1 MKKVTILVLVTLS
14 VLLSNGQSTDSK
26 YLKGMKP
33 RAIGPA
39 GMSGRVTSI
48 DVNPRNDD
56 HILIGTASGGV
67 WQSDNGGITWNPIF
81 DKMPVQSIGAVAFDP
96 SNPDVMWVGTGEGN
110 PRNSQNSGKGLYKSM
125 DGGENWKLVGLENS
139 KTIHR
144 IIIDSK
150 NSNTVYIAS
159 LGSAWGPNEE
169 RGVFKTIDGG
179 ANWDKILYVNDSTGC
194 ADLIVDPT
202 NPNKMFAAMWQYQ
215 RQPWFFNSGGKGSGL
230 YVTHDAGVTWV
241 KRTEQDGLPN
251 GNLGRM
257 GLAISANNPKV
268 VYALVESKTYDLYK
282 SHDGGIKWSKINNK
296 NIGNRPFYYAD
307 LYADPSN
314 ENTIYSLF
322 SWVNKST
329 DGGKNFT
336 SITPYY
342 KIHPDHHAF
351 WINPKNG
358 NHIIGG
364 NDGGLTISKDGGK
377 NWRYVTN
384 LPLAQFYHINIDNEI
399 PYNIYGG
406 MQDNGSWKGPAY
418 IFEGGGI
425 RNHHWEEVGFGDGF
439 DVVPLPNDHN
449 QGYSMSQG
457 GNVQRY
463 NLNNGRKSTIKPL
476 HPEHLPLRFNWNAAI
491 AQDPFNDC
499 GVYFG
504 SQFVHYSS
512 TCGNS
517 WDILSPDLTT
527 NDSTKQKQAKSGG
540 LTIDATQA
548 ENFTT
553 ILCIAPSPI
562 DSNLIWVST
571 DDGNL
576 QKTTDKGKN
585 WSNLSSQLPGLPKG
599 AWIPQIHVSNHSAD
613 EVYVV
618 ANDYRRNNWEPYL
631 YRTINGG
638 TTWTR
643 IVNSEKVKGHVWS
656 AVQDTEVKDLLFCGT
671 DFGLYVSYNGGND
684 WILWNEGIPCTPV
697 SDLKIHPVEGD
708 LIVGTFGRAV
718 FVLDDIEPLRE
729 ISRKRLN
736 LEEEKFI
743 VFEPKTH
750 YRSPWKIA
758 RGIHFPGD
766 AEFKGTNRSR
776 GAQISLY
783 INPSLLLPPNK
794 GDKKDTSKPKV
805 KGPSKVVEFL
815 VLNENNDTVRFS
827 KFTPDSMLNRFHWN
841 QREDGVDW
849 LMRGEKKVKKE
860 DEKYKPA
867 GLAVLPGK
875 YKIKMFYKEFKDSC
889 MLEIK
894 QNPNYAIPMQELD
907 ELYRIR
913 KGQQEQYS
921 QVVKEVNK
929 LKTIKA
935 SVTEINGLLGYVTD
949 SIADSLRKEGEALT
963 DSVNLILDEFFL
975 PEGFVGYDH
984 VSVKLSNKI
993 WRIQGYLNSENA
1005 LNSQMLDLAILDFEF
1020 SYEPVRVRMLNL
1032 FEKQWLDYQIK
1043 VDQLEFDYF
1052 KKFKDLNTEQ

>member
-1 MKKVTILVLVTLS
+1 MKKATILVFAMLS
-14 VLLSNGQSTDSK
+14 LLLANAQSVDSK
-26 YLKGMKP
+26 YLKGISP

-67 WQSDNGGITWNPIF
+67 WQSENGGITWNPIF

-96 SNPDVMWVGTGEGN
+96 SNPDVIWAGTGEGN
-110 PRNSQNSGKGLYKSM
+110 PRNSQNSGKGLYKTL
-125 DGGENWKLVGLENS
+125 DGGANWKLVGLENT

-159 LGSAWGPNEE
+159 LGSAWGPNED
-169 RGVFKTIDGG
+169 RGVFKTLDGG
-179 ANWDKILYVNDSTGC
+179 STWNKILYVNDTTGC

-202 NPNKMFAAMWQYQ
+202 NPNKMFAAMWQYL
-215 RQPWFFNSGGKGSGL
+215 RQPWFFNSGGTGAGL
-230 YVTHDAGVTWV
+230 CGTYDAGETWT
-241 KRTEQDGLPN
+241 KRTDKDGLPK
-251 GNLGRM
+251 GNLGRI

-282 SHDGGIKWSKINNK
+282 SFDGGIKWSKVNDK

-307 LYADPSN
+307 IYVDPSN
-314 ENTIYSLF
+314 ENTVYSLF
-322 SWVNKST
+322 SFINKST
-329 DGGKNFT
+329 DGGKNFNG
-336 SITPYY
+336 ITPYY
-342 KIHPDHHAF
+342 RIHPDHHAF

-358 NHIIGG
+358 NHVIGG
-364 NDGGLTISKDGGK
+364 NDGGLTISKDGGQ

-439 DVVPLPNDHN
+439 DVSPLPNDHN

-476 HPEHLPLRFNWNAAI
+476 HPDHIPLRFNWNAAI

-517 WDILSPDLTT
+517 WSILSPDLTT

-553 ILCIAPSPI
+553 ILCIAPSPL

-576 QKTTDKGKN
+576 QKTTDKGN
-585 WSNLSSQLPGLPKG
+585 SWSNLASQLPGLPKG
-599 AWIPQIHVSNHSAD
+599 SWIPQIHVSNHSAD

-643 IVNSEKVKGHVWS
+643 IVNADKVKGHVWS
-656 AVQDTEVKDLLFCGT
+656 IVQDPVVKDLLFCGT

-684 WILWNEGIPCTPV
+684 WSLWTEGVPCTPI
-697 SDLKIHPVEGD
+697 SDLKIHPSEGD

-718 FVLDDIEPLRE
+718 FVIDDIEPLRE
-729 ISRKRLN
+729 ISRKRLK
-736 LEEEKFI
+736 LENENFM
-743 VFEPKTH
+743 VFKPKIH
-750 YRSPWKIA
+750 YQSPWKIA

-766 AEFKGTNRSR
+766 AEFIGTNRPK
-776 GAQISLY
+776 GANISVY
-783 INPSLLLPPNK
+783 INPNLLSPANK
-794 GDKKDTSKPKV
+794 EDNKDSSKSKAI
-805 KGPSKVVEFL
+805 GPTKVVEFL

-827 KFTPDSMLNRFHWN
+827 KFKPDSMINRFYWN

-849 LMRGEKKVKKE
+849 LMRDEKKIKK
-860 DEKYKPA
+860 DEKKYKPD
-867 GLAVLPGK
+867 GLMVLPGK
-875 YKIKMFYKEFKDSC
+875 YKIKMFFKEFQDSC
-889 MLEIK
+889 VLEIK
-894 QNPNYAIPMQELD
+894 QNPNYALPMQELD
-907 ELYRIR
+907 QVYRMR

-921 QVVKEVNK
+921 QVVMEVNK

-935 SVTEINGLLGYVTD
+935 SVAEINGLLSYVTD
-949 SIADSLRKEGEALT
+949 SIADSLRKDGKALT

-975 PEGFVGYDH
+975 PDGFVGYDH
-984 VSVKLSNKI
+984 VSVRLSNKI
-993 WRIQGYLNSENA
+993 WRIQSYLNSENA
-1005 LNSQMLDLAILDFEF
+1005 LQSQMLDLAMLDFEF

-1052 KKFKDLNTEQ
+1052 KKFKELDSKP